1 MTTWHDGA
9 IGQATN
15 ICIGVQL
22 KASASPVVLVLVGA
36 VALLCCAILTNE
48 MVEDGA
54 LLKRVSNA
62 VVAAVDVLEL
72 EPPVG
77 GLPPWS
83 PRL

>member
-1 MTTWHDGA
+1 M
-9 IGQATN
+9 
-15 ICIGVQL
+15 
-22 KASASPVVLVLVGA
+22 ASQGHVGA
-36 VALLCCAILTNE
+36 TGTVAWADPERDLCCAILTNE